1 VFQLNDAQVL
11 WEDTTKTA
19 QNVFYSCKL
28 FLQCVCIK
36 YNALEKNSI
45 AQVYVWLSH
54 LPNIFHR
61 STLLTILQ
69 KQQLLLLLLFNK
81 TLNFHDNFSPCMIFR
96 WYHQLIIVRVKR
108 DEETDLISTLRI
120 HFMHFVRKE
129 RKKN

>member
-1 VFQLNDAQVL
+1 MVFQLNDAQVL

-61 STLLTILQ
+61 STLLTIT
-69 KQQLLLLLLFNK
+69 K
-81 TLNFHDNFSPCMIFR
+81 TTT
-96 WYHQLIIVRVKR
+96 II
-108 DEETDLISTLRI
+108 II
-120 HFMHFVRKE
+120 I
-129 RKKN
+129 